1 ARGEFNPARGLR
13 FNENKLLIDPYARAF
28 AGRFRNHGN
37 ILLPYDPNSPEK
49 DFALD
54 DRDDGDAVPRCIAY
68 SKPFDWEGDAPLRI
82 PMAEMILYETHVK
95 GFTADPS
102 SGVKDPGTYLGFIG
116 KIPYLKELGVSAV
129 ELLPVRAKFPAD
141 REGEGGLGN
150 YWGYNT
156 YGFFAPETTYG
167 TLREPGCEVEE
178 FKTLVKELHR
188 AGIEVI
194 LDVVYNHT
202 AEGNE
207 LGPILSF

>member
-1 ARGEFNPARGLR
+1 
-13 FNENKLLIDPYARAF
+13 
-28 AGRFRNHGN
+28 
-37 ILLPYDPNSPEK
+37 
-49 DFALD
+49 
-54 DRDDGDAVPRCIAY
+54 
-68 SKPFDWEGDAPLRI
+68 
-82 PMAEMILYETHVK
+82 
-95 GFTADPS
+95 
-102 SGVKDPGTYLGFIG
+102 
-116 KIPYLKELGVSAV
+116 KELGVNAV
-129 ELLPVRAKFPAD
+129 ELLPVQAKFPAD

-178 FKTLVKELHR
+178 FKTLAKELHR

-207 LGPILSF
+207 LGPILSFKGLDNPSYYALTGSGSEPARYYLNHSGTGNTMDFGSPAVVRMVLDSLRYWVEEMHV